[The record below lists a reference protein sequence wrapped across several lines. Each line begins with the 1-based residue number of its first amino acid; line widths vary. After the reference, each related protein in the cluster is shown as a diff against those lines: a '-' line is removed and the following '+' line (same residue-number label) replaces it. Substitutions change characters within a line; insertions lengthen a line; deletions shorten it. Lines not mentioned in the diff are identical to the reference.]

1 MQKKSHLF
9 CNNSFTSVD
18 QGPRFRRQR
27 IGLHVDNCLG
37 GYLLSFMSR
46 SGAFRRAWDF
56 RVPGVTSMSVDVHKY
71 GLASK
76 GVSVCCFRSPK
87 LRRGTYMP
95 SVDGCEGLYVTP
107 TLQGSRSGV
116 SKNNNNNF
124 LRFFRLAFSSFSLIP
139 FFYSFFRSFA
149 ILPFA
154 CDLLRRRHAAWKLQG
169 IIAQAWATLLGT
181 GEDGYEK
188 MAAQMV
194 GLVERVKQAVG

>member
-1 MQKKSHLF
+1 
-9 CNNSFTSVD
+9 
-18 QGPRFRRQR
+18 
-27 IGLHVDNCLG
+27 
-37 GYLLSFMSR
+37 MSR

-56 RVPGVTSMSVDVHKY
+56 HVPGVTSMSVDVHKY

-116 SKNNNNNF
+116 SKNNNNF
-124 LRFFRLAFSSFSLIP
+124 LRFFRLAFSRFSLIP
-139 FFYSFFRSFA
+139 FFCSFRSFA

-154 CDLLRRRHAAWKLQG
+154 RIRFAGGTLHGNCRASLPRRGRRFSVPVN
-169 IIAQAWATLLGT
+169 
-181 GEDGYEK
+181 GYEK

-194 GLVERVKQAVG
+194 GLVERVKQAVGKSRVEPKDGKK